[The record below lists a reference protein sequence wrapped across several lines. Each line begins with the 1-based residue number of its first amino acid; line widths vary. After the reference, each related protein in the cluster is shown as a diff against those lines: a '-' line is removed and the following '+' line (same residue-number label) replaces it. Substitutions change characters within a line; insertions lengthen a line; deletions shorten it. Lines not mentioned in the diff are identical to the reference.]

1 MKRGDIVI
9 VAMSGDY
16 GKTRPALV
24 VQHDQANETHA
35 SVVVCPLSSHL
46 IDAPL
51 FRIPVEPS
59 SANGLQAPSQIMVD
73 KVSAVKRERVRQV
86 AGRVSDEVMVQV
98 NRTLAL
104 WLGL

>member
-16 GKTRPALV
+16 GKTRPAVV
-24 VQHDQANETHA
+24 VQHDLANETHA
-35 SVVVCPLSSHL
+35 SVVVCPLSSHIL
-46 IDAPL
+46 DAPL
-51 FRIPVEPS
+51 FRVTVSPAS
-59 SANGLQAPSQIMVD
+59 GNGLQTPSQIMVD
-73 KVSAVKRERVRQV
+73 KVTAVKRIRVRDV
-86 AGRVSDEVMVQV
+86 VGRLDDETLVQI

>member
-16 GKTRPALV
+16 GKTRPAVV

-35 SVVVCPLSSHL
+35 SVVVCPLSSHIL
-46 IDAPL
+46 DAPL
-51 FRIPVEPS
+51 FRITVSAAPS
-59 SANGLQAPSQIMVD
+59 NGLQTPSQIMVD
-73 KVSAVKRERVRQV
+73 KVTAVKRERVRQV
-86 AGRVSDEVMVQV
+86 TGRVDDETLVRI

>member
-9 VAMSGDY
+9 VALSGDF
-16 GKTRPALV
+16 GKARPALV
-24 VQHDQANETHA
+24 VQHDQANENHA
-35 SVVVCPLSSHL
+35 SVVVCPLSSHV

-51 FRIPVEPS
+51 FRILVEPS
-59 SANGLQAPSQIMVD
+59 PGNGLQNQSQIMVD

-86 AGRVSDEVMVQV
+86 LGRVGDEVMVQV

>member
-1 MKRGDIVI
+1 MKRGDVVI

-16 GKTRPALV
+16 GKTRPAVV
-24 VQHDQANETHA
+24 VQHDQANQTHA
-35 SVVVCPLSSHL
+35 SVVVCPFSSHL

-51 FRIPVEPS
+51 FRIAVEPTPG
-59 SANGLQAPSQIMVD
+59 NGLETVSQIMVD
-73 KVSAVKRERVRQV
+73 KISAVRRDRLRQV
-86 AGRVSDEVMVQV
+86 VGRLDDATLVQI